1 LNPQSNSQTE
11 NKRISFVRDFPIY
24 YGWVIM
30 AAGTL
35 GMIMTSPGQTYTE
48 SIFIDHLINDL
59 AISRTLISSL
69 YAFGTLVGGFSLPFW
84 GKLTD
89 RHGARK
95 MVTIISVLFGLA
107 CIYMGFVQNAF
118 MVGLG
123 FLLVRMLGQGSLG
136 LVSQTVIN
144 QWWSRKRGMIMGI
157 SGLLMSLLGM
167 GGFPNL
173 VHWLISIFDWRVAYI
188 ILGMGILVIMAPIG
202 LIFFR
207 NRPEDYEL
215 LPDGIQNSK
224 SGEDSN
230 PSIINNDDIE
240 ENWTLKEAVHTRVF
254 WIVSISLSLFTLLV
268 TGLTFHL
275 VSIFASQGIDPSM
288 AATVFLPIAITAAGA
303 NFLSGYLSDHIP
315 LQYLLAAGQFFQA
328 VTLIVVLGI
337 HNSLTVIIF
346 GIILGIASG
355 IPRAMGTV
363 VWPAFYGR
371 QHLGSIYGFTSAMM
385 VIGAALGP
393 LPFGFVFDRF
403 GSYHP
408 VLWTF
413 AAISILFG
421 VVGLFVRK
429 PSKNQ

>member
-1 LNPQSNSQTE
+1 MKPLSITSTSKNV
-11 NKRISFVRDFPIY
+11 SFVRDFPIY

-84 GKLTD
+84 GKMTD
-89 RHGARK
+89 RHGTRK
-95 MVTIISVLFGLA
+95 MVTIISILFGLA
-107 CIYMGFVQNAF
+107 CIYMGFVQNAI
-118 MVGLG
+118 MIGLG
-123 FLLVRMLGQGSLG
+123 FTLVRMLGQGSLG
-136 LVSQTVIN
+136 LVSQTAIN
-144 QWWSRKRGMIMGI
+144 LWWSRKRGMIMGI
-157 SGLLMSLLGM
+157 SGILMALLGM
-167 GGFPNL
+167 GGFPIL
-173 VHWLISIFDWRVAYI
+173 VHWLISSFDWRAAYML
-188 ILGMGILVIMAPIG
+188 LGAGILVIMVPIG

-207 NRPEDYEL
+207 NRPEDYQL
-215 LPDGIQNSK
+215 LPDGIQR
-224 SGEDSN
+224 GIPDDGTN
-230 PSIINNDDIE
+230 PSPVEVNAE
-240 ENWTLKEAVHTRVF
+240 ENWTLKEAIHTPVF
-254 WIVSISLSLFTLLV
+254 WIVSLGLSLFTLLV

-275 VSIFASQGIDPSM
+275 VSIFASQGLDPAM
-288 AATVFLPIAITAAGA
+288 AAAVFLPIAITTAGA

-315 LQYLLAAGQFFQA
+315 LHYLLAAGLFFQA
-328 VTLIVVLGI
+328 ITLVVLPGI
-337 HNSLTVIIF
+337 FNTFTVILI

-355 IPRAMGTV
+355 VLRALSTV

-385 VIGAALGP
+385 IIGAALGP
-393 LPFGFVFDRF
+393 LPFGFVYDRF

-413 AAISILFG
+413 AVISIVFG
-421 VVGLFVRK
+421 LVGFFVRK
-429 PSKNQ
+429 PSRTSE

>member
-1 LNPQSNSQTE
+1 
-11 NKRISFVRDFPIY
+11 
-24 YGWVIM
+24 
-30 AAGTL
+30 
-35 GMIMTSPGQTYTE
+35 
-48 SIFIDHLINDL
+48 
-59 AISRTLISSL
+59 
-69 YAFGTLVGGFSLPFW
+69 
-84 GKLTD
+84 
-89 RHGARK
+89 

-107 CIYMGFVQNAF
+107 CIYMGFVQNAI
-118 MVGLG
+118 MIGLG

-157 SGLLMSLLGM
+157 SGLLMALVGM

-188 ILGMGILVIMAPIG
+188 ILGMGILAIMVPIG

-215 LPDGIQNSK
+215 LPDGIQNNTP
-224 SGEDSN
+224 GEGSN
-230 PSIINNDDIE
+230 PSIGNIDDEE
-240 ENWTLKEAVHTRVF
+240 ENWTLKEALHTPVF
-254 WIVSISLSLFTLLV
+254 WIVSISLSLFTLLI

-275 VSIFASQGIDPSM
+275 VSIFASQGLDPSM
-288 AATVFLPIAITAAGA
+288 AAAVFLPIAITAAGA
-303 NFLSGYLSDHIP
+303 NFLSGYLSDRMP

-328 VTLIVVLGI
+328 ITLIVLLGI
-337 HNSLTVIIF
+337 NNALTVIIF

-363 VWPAFYGR
+363 VWPTFYGR
-371 QHLGSIYGFTSAMM
+371 AHLGSIYGFTSAMM

-393 LPFGFVFDRF
+393 LPFGFVFERF